1 MTLYLQEELFS
12 FDHFDI
18 WDETGSAVYTV
29 EREFFTWGRTLH
41 VMDAQ
46 GRDVAQ
52 VQHIPFSIPSAFS
65 IATAAQELELQ
76 RNFSFF
82 SRSYSIDSLGWE
94 ITGDF
99 TGHVYEF
106 YRGKRQLAALEKDW
120 PALHDRYRLEV
131 QDPADAL
138 IALCAVLAIDC
149 CDEQSR

>member
-18 WDETGSAVYTV
+18 WDEAGGVRYTV
-29 EREFFTWGRTLH
+29 DREFFTFGRRLC
-41 VMDAQ
+41 VCDAQ

-65 IATAAQELELQ
+65 IVTASQELELQ
-76 RNFSFF
+76 RHFSLF
-82 SRSYSIDSLGWE
+82 SRSYSLDALGWE

-99 TGHVYEF
+99 TGHLYEIM
-106 YRGKRQLAALEKDW
+106 RGGQQIAALEKDW

-131 QDPADAL
+131 ADASDAL
-138 IALCAVLAIDC
+138 IALCVVLAIDC
-149 CDEQSR
+149 WDEQN